1 MKKLSAILFMVPAIS
16 LAHNV
21 PDNIKIVPLKN
32 MGFPVKIKKEM
43 QSYNDIQKQNGY
55 VQSDNTYTRKLLLM
69 RSNTMRFLKSD
80 DPAEQELKKSL
91 SEIPLNFK
99 YKNNVPNTIAYT
111 ALGLETKEGWSGIK
125 IFFDGK
131 EIGTCELSVFN
142 IANANQ
148 PMQLNEDGLTYDV
161 NDKPTRINIEG
172 SHNSGFMYSVRWY
185 DKNFVHEL
193 QCANL
198 TYDKRIT
205 EKIIVLANTIDKG

>member
-1 MKKLSAILFMVPAIS
+1 MKKLLAILFMVPAIS

-32 MGFPVKIKKEM
+32 MGYPAEIKKKM
-43 QSYNDIQKQNGY
+43 QNYNDSQKQNGY

-69 RSNTMRFLKSD
+69 RSNTMQFSKSD

-99 YKNNVPNTIAYT
+99 YKNNVPNPIAYT

-125 IFFDGK
+125 TFFDGK
-131 EIGTCELSVFN
+131 KIGTCVLSVFN

-148 PMQLNEDGLTYDV
+148 PMQLNEMD
-161 NDKPTRINIEG
+161 
-172 SHNSGFMYSVRWY
+172 
-185 DKNFVHEL
+185 
-193 QCANL
+193 
-198 TYDKRIT
+198 
-205 EKIIVLANTIDKG
+205 